1 MIRHKSD
8 PNRLHLR
15 KWQNTPTYFIVYQ
28 QRRTGQVNA
37 APILTKNGFVQPA
50 ILLEAKFSEQ
60 MVERI
65 KDLLNK
71 VMKTNH
77 DFRVH
82 VPPRRDHPAIEKYL
96 LKKQAKW

>member
-1 MIRHKSD
+1 MIRHKPD

-15 KWQNTPTYFIVYQ
+15 KLPNTSTYFICWK
-28 QRRTGQVNA
+28 QRRIGQVNA
-37 APILTKNGFVQPA
+37 FPIPTKNGFVQPA

-71 VMKTNH
+71 VMGTNH

-82 VPPRRDHPAIEKYL
+82 VPPRRDHPAIQKYL
-96 LKKQAKW
+96 MRQQAKW